1 MAEPNFLR
9 RIVSKLNNFPE
20 AVRPQALSLLFG
32 RTVRFAGT
40 AGIRVEKLTTTESI
54 LVLRNR
60 KKVQNH
66 IHSVHAA
73 AMGLLA
79 ESATGFLVGM
89 NVPDSRVP
97 VIKTMHIDYVKRAS
111 GDLRAV
117 AKLTQDQLDAILNQ
131 EKGEVTVAVTVT
143 DAKGVEPIQCQMV
156 WAWTPKV
163 RRFEAPVG

>member
-1 MAEPNFLR
+1 MTEPNFLH
-9 RIVSKLNNFPE
+9 RIVSKLDNLP
-20 AVRPQALSLLFG
+20 ASVRTQGLSLLFG

-40 AGIRVEKLTTTESI
+40 AGVRVEQLSTTESI

-117 AKLTQDQLDAILNQ
+117 ATLTAEQIAMMQAQ

-143 DAKGVEPIQCQMV
+143 DAKGIEPIKCQMV
-156 WAWTPKV
+156 WAWTPKI
-163 RRFEAPVG
+163 RRD